1 MKLQLHKSGLEQ
13 LSKCGVFFERR
24 YLLGERFPS
33 TISQAIGTATDA
45 SVNADLVAKCE
56 SGELLSVEA
65 VQDVARDIFEQEW
78 QTGLIADGESE
89 NDGKGAA
96 VDSTVSL
103 AALHRI
109 ELAPKISPISAAHI
123 QRQWVLDVDG
133 LGIQL
138 AGTIDIQEP
147 DSVRDTKTSA
157 KTPGQAEA
165 DNSLQ
170 LTMYAMA
177 LHALGEPTDKVA
189 LDYLVRLK
197 KPRALTLTS
206 RRTLDDFDHL
216 LERVAAA
223 ERVVSSGVFAPA
235 PLDSWW
241 CSAKWCPAHATCPYA
256 RRPVSMPSPD
266 LTQALSDSLVQIRK
280 EAASHGSTGSTRV

>member
-24 YLLGERFPS
+24 YILGERFPS

-56 SGELLSVEA
+56 AGELLPVEA
-65 VQDVARDIFEQEW
+65 VQDIARDTFEQEW
-78 QTGLIADGESE
+78 QTGLIADGDNEGA
-89 NDGKGAA
+89 GKGAA

-109 ELAPKISPISAAHI
+109 ELAPAITPISAAHI

-133 LGIQL
+133 LNIQL

-147 DSVRDTKTSA
+147 GAVRDTKTSA
-157 KTPGQAEA
+157 KTPGQSEA
-165 DNSLQ
+165 DSSLQ

-177 LHALGEPTDKVA
+177 LYALGEPTENVA

-197 KPRALTLTS
+197 KPKAVTLTS
-206 RRTLDDFDHL
+206 RRTLVDFDHL
-216 LERVAAA
+216 LERVATA
-223 ERVVSSGVFAPA
+223 ERVIASGVFAPA

-241 CSAKWCPAHATCPYA
+241 CSGKWCPAHSTCPYA
-256 RRPVSMPSPD
+256 RRPVSVPSPD
-266 LTQALSDSLVQIRK
+266 ITQALSDSLVQARK
-280 EAASHGSTGSTRV
+280 EAAQNGSTSSTRV